1 MSAIDTEHESQGY
14 ALEASD
20 GSDVPNAF
28 LRLCRRLTLALDVC
42 ECCIYEYLPDRDC
55 LLAQAIWSHKL
66 EERDREWIG
75 SENHL
80 NRHPGIARVFAEQ
93 AIVVTQAD
101 DDAATVEKERMEYW
115 GEQTALFAPIVL
127 DGEVLGII
135 ELTEHRRHR
144 EFSSTDLRLVEALA
158 DVAAVAIDNARSSG
172 RQRIINARLNALL
185 DTSRAISST
194 VVLDEVLQMVAERV
208 AEALHAPSCYI
219 YEYDAP
225 NDAIAWRSEYQD
237 DPERRDPYS
246 PGTSYPLDDYPWDRA
261 VLESG
266 AMRQSE
272 LTDPDLEPVLRASM
286 MECGEQ
292 TMLTVPLRFGD
303 QTVGMMEIAETQ
315 AGRRFS
321 DGEAAFAHALG
332 ERAAAAIRNA
342 QLYRR
347 ETWRN
352 ERLVKVLDISRTL
365 SASLHAEEVVDSV
378 RAQLG
383 ALFPQRTTTVDV
395 ARLAGSSGGDPCAV
409 TAVPDD
415 DMLLADILAGLQPEQ
430 ELSGDRRR
438 LLVPL
443 VTQGRAEG
451 WLEIVGG
458 EPRAFDQDEVELV
471 QILANQAAA
480 ALDNARLY
488 ETLAQQAIT
497 DGLTGLFNH
506 RFFYERLRDEVT
518 RARRYDLPLSLLM
531 MDLDDF
537 KLYNDRFGHQAGDG
551 VLRHVAEIMRA
562 QLRKNVDIPARYGG
576 EEFAI
581 ILPHTAAGGAK
592 RVGERLSKAVGEVDD
607 DPATLHGA
615 AVVGERV
622 RHSIE
627 EVLFQ
632 ENGAGDA
639 ARVTISVGIASMP
652 SHAADAEELVA
663 TADKALYLAKQ
674 LGKNRVEVVG

>member
-1 MSAIDTEHESQGY
+1 M
-14 ALEASD
+14 EAGD
-20 GSDVPNAF
+20 GSDVPDAL
-28 LRLCRRLTLALDVC
+28 LRLCRRLAFALDVS
-42 ECCIYEYLPDRDC
+42 ECCIYEYIPERDC

-66 EERDREWIG
+66 SERDREWVG

-80 NRHPGIARVFAEQ
+80 NRQPDIARVFAER
-93 AIVVTQAD
+93 AIVVTQAGD
-101 DDAATVEKERMEYW
+101 DPATAERERMEYW
-115 GEQTALFAPIVL
+115 GEQTALFAPILL
-127 DGEVLGII
+127 DGEILGII
-135 ELTEHRRHR
+135 ELAEVRRRR
-144 EFSSTDLRLVEALA
+144 EFSAGDLRLVEALA
-158 DVAAVAIDNARSSG
+158 DVAAVAIDKARAAG

-185 DTSRAISST
+185 DTSRALSST
-194 VVLDEVLQMVAERV
+194 VVLDEILQLIAERV

-237 DPERRDPYS
+237 DPSRRDPDT

-266 AMRQSE
+266 AMRQIE
-272 LTDPDLEPVLRASM
+272 VTDADLEAALRASM
-286 MECGEQ
+286 MAWGEQ

-321 DGEAAFAHALG
+321 DGEAALAQALG
-332 ERAAAAIRNA
+332 EGAAAAMRNA

-347 ETWRN
+347 ETLRN
-352 ERLVKVLDISRTL
+352 EQLVKVLDISRTL
-365 SASLHAEEVVDSV
+365 SASLQAEEVIDGV
-378 RAQLG
+378 RAHLG
-383 ALFPQRTTTVDV
+383 ALFPRRTTTVGV
-395 ARLAGSSGGDPCAV
+395 TRLVGSSGDPGGRAGAPAED
-409 TAVPDD
+409 T
-415 DMLLADILAGLQPEQ
+415 LLAGILADLQPRQ

-451 WLEIVGG
+451 WLEIVGD

-480 ALDNARLY
+480 ALDSTRLY

-506 RFFYERLRDEVT
+506 RFFYECLRDEVT

-537 KLYNDRFGHQAGDG
+537 KLYNDRFGHPAGDG
-551 VLRHVAEIMRA
+551 VLRRVAEIMRA
-562 QLRKNVDIPARYGG
+562 QLRKNVDIAVRYGG

-581 ILPHTAAGGAK
+581 ILPHTAAGGAGH
-592 RVGERLSKAVGEVDD
+592 VGRRLSQAVRDIDD
-607 DPATLHGA
+607 LATPPDA
-615 AVVGERV
+615 AVIGERV
-622 RHSIE
+622 RHGIE
-627 EVLFQ
+627 EAVFQ
-632 ENGAGDA
+632 ENGACDA
-639 ARVTISVGIASMP
+639 GRVTISVGIAGMA
-652 SHAADAEELVA
+652 SHAIDAEALVA
-663 TADKALYLAKQ
+663 TADKALYLAKR
-674 LGKNRVEVVG
+674 LGKNRVEVIG

>member
-1 MSAIDTEHESQGY
+1 MSAIDAEHESQGY
-14 ALEASD
+14 ALEARN
-20 GSDVPNAF
+20 GSDIHDAL
-28 LRLCRRLTLALDVC
+28 LRLCRRLTLALDVW
-42 ECCIYEYLPDRDC
+42 ECCIYEYIPERDC
-55 LLAQAIWSHKL
+55 LRAQAIWSHKL
-66 EERDREWIG
+66 EERDREWVG

-80 NRHPGIARVFAEQ
+80 NRQPDIARVFAER

-101 DDAATVEKERMEYW
+101 DDAATAEKERMEFW
-115 GEQTALFAPIVL
+115 GEQTALFAPIFS
-127 DGEVLGII
+127 DGEMLGVL
-135 ELTEHRRHR
+135 ELTEHRHQR
-144 EFSSTDLRLVEALA
+144 EFSPTDLRLIEALA
-158 DVAAVAIDNARSSG
+158 DVAAVAIDNAGSSG
-172 RQRIINARLNALL
+172 RQRVINARLNALL

-194 VVLDEVLQMVAERV
+194 VVLDEVLQLVAERV

-237 DPERRDPYS
+237 DPARLDPDS
-246 PGTSYPLDDYPWDRA
+246 PGTSYSLDDYPWDRA
-261 VLESG
+261 VLDSG
-266 AMRQSE
+266 TMRQFDYS
-272 LTDPDLEPVLRASM
+272 DPDLEPDLRTSM
-286 MECGEQ
+286 KEWGEQ

-321 DGEAAFAHALG
+321 DGEAALAHALG

-365 SASLHAEEVVDSV
+365 SASLQAEEVVDGV
-378 RAQLG
+378 RAHLG

-395 ARLAGSSGGDPCAV
+395 GRLAGSPGDPGAA
-409 TAVPDD
+409 TGTPDD
-415 DMLLADILAGLQPEQ
+415 DTLLAAVLASLQPEQ

-438 LLVPL
+438 LVVPL

-451 WLEIVGG
+451 WLQIVGD

-480 ALDNARLY
+480 ALDNTRLY

-518 RARRYDLPLSLLM
+518 RAQRYGLPLSLLM

-551 VLRHVAEIMRA
+551 VLRRVAEIMRA
-562 QLRKNVDIPARYGG
+562 QLRKNVDIAARYGG

-581 ILPHTAAGGAK
+581 ILPHTAISGAEC
-592 RVGERLSKAVGEVDD
+592 VGERLSVAVSEVDVD
-607 DPATLHGA
+607 LATLHGA
-615 AVVGERV
+615 AVVAERV

-627 EVLFQ
+627 EVMFK
-632 ENGAGDA
+632 ENGAADA
-639 ARVTISVGIASMP
+639 ARVTISVGIASMAP
-652 SHAADAEELVA
+652 HAAGAEELVA
-663 TADKALYLAKQ
+663 TADKALYLAKK
-674 LGKNRVEVVG
+674 LGKNRVEAIS

>member
-1 MSAIDTEHESQGY
+1 MSGIDTEHEGQGF
-14 ALEASD
+14 ALQAGD
-20 GSDVPNAF
+20 GNDVPDAL
-28 LRLCRRLTLALDVC
+28 LRLCQRLTLALDVW
-42 ECCIYEYLPDRDC
+42 ECCIYAYIPERDC
-55 LLAQAIWSHKL
+55 LLAQALWCLQL
-66 EERDREWIG
+66 EDRDREWVG
-75 SENHL
+75 TENHL
-80 NRHPGIARVFAEQ
+80 NRQPDIARVIAEQ

-101 DDAATVEKERMEYW
+101 DDVATAEMERMEYW
-115 GEQTALFAPIVL
+115 GEKTALFAPIVL
-127 DGEVLGII
+127 DGEIQGII
-135 ELTEHRRHR
+135 ELTEHRRQR
-144 EFSSTDLRLVEALA
+144 EFTSTDLRLVEALA
-158 DVAAVAIDNARSSG
+158 DVAAVAIENARSSG

-194 VVLDEVLQMVAERV
+194 VVLDEVLQLVAERV

-219 YEYDAP
+219 YEYDEP
-225 NDAIAWRSEYQD
+225 NDAIDWRSEYQD
-237 DPERRDPYS
+237 DPARLDPDS

-261 VLESG
+261 VLLSG
-266 AMRQSE
+266 TMRQFA
-272 LTDPDLEPVLRASM
+272 LTDPDLEPGLRTSM
-286 MECGEQ
+286 IEWGEQ

-303 QTVGMMEIAETQ
+303 RTVGMMEIAETQ
-315 AGRRFS
+315 TGRRFS
-321 DGEAAFAHALG
+321 EGEAALAHALG

-365 SASLHAEEVVDSV
+365 SASLQAEEVIDGI
-378 RAQLG
+378 RAHLG
-383 ALFPQRTTTVDV
+383 ALFPKRTTTIEVG
-395 ARLAGSSGGDPCAV
+395 RLAGSPGHPDAV
-409 TAVPDD
+409 AGAPDD
-415 DMLLADILAGLQPEQ
+415 DALLAVVLAGLQPEQ
-430 ELSGDRRR
+430 ELSEGRCR

-443 VTQGRAEG
+443 ITQGRAEG
-451 WLEIVGG
+451 WLQIVGD

-480 ALDNARLY
+480 ALDNTRLY

-518 RARRYDLPLSLLM
+518 RAQRYGLPLSLLM

-551 VLRHVAEIMRA
+551 VLRRVAEIMRA
-562 QLRKNVDIPARYGG
+562 QLRKNVDIAARYGG

-581 ILPHTAAGGAK
+581 ILPHTAIGGAE
-592 RVGERLSKAVGEVDD
+592 RVGERLSEAVSEAEVDL
-607 DPATLHGA
+607 ATMHGA
-615 AVVGERV
+615 AVVAERV

-627 EVLFQ
+627 EVLFK
-632 ENGAGDA
+632 ENDAGDA

-652 SHAADAEELVA
+652 SHAAGAEELVA
-663 TADKALYLAKQ
+663 TADKALYLAKK
-674 LGKNRVEVVG
+674 LGKNRVETIS

>member
-1 MSAIDTEHESQGY
+1 M
-14 ALEASD
+14 
-20 GSDVPNAF
+20 
-28 LRLCRRLTLALDVC
+28 
-42 ECCIYEYLPDRDC
+42 
-55 LLAQAIWSHKL
+55 
-66 EERDREWIG
+66 
-75 SENHL
+75 
-80 NRHPGIARVFAEQ
+80 
-93 AIVVTQAD
+93 
-101 DDAATVEKERMEYW
+101 
-115 GEQTALFAPIVL
+115 
-127 DGEVLGII
+127 
-135 ELTEHRRHR
+135 
-144 EFSSTDLRLVEALA
+144 
-158 DVAAVAIDNARSSG
+158 
-172 RQRIINARLNALL
+172 
-185 DTSRAISST
+185 
-194 VVLDEVLQMVAERV
+194 
-208 AEALHAPSCYI
+208 
-219 YEYDAP
+219 
-225 NDAIAWRSEYQD
+225 
-237 DPERRDPYS
+237 
-246 PGTSYPLDDYPWDRA
+246 
-261 VLESG
+261 LESG

-272 LTDPDLEPVLRASM
+272 LTDADLEPRLRASM
-286 MECGEQ
+286 MEWGEQ

-321 DGEAAFAHALG
+321 DGEAALAHALG

-365 SASLHAEEVVDSV
+365 SASLQAEEVVDSV

-383 ALFPQRTTTVDV
+383 ALFPQRRTTVDV
-395 ARLAGSSGGDPCAV
+395 ARLAGSSGDPCAV

-415 DMLLADILAGLQPEQ
+415 DTLLASILAGLQPAQ
-430 ELSGDRRR
+430 ELNGDRRR

-537 KLYNDRFGHQAGDG
+537 KSYNDRFGHQAGDG
-551 VLRHVAEIMRA
+551 VLRRVAEIMRA

-581 ILPHTAAGGAK
+581 ILPHTAVGGAE
-592 RVGERLSKAVGEVDD
+592 RVGERLSEAIREVDD
-607 DPATLHGA
+607 DVATMHGA

-627 EVLFQ
+627 EALFQ

-639 ARVTISVGIASMP
+639 ARITISVGVASIA

-674 LGKNRVEVVG
+674 LGKNRVEVIG

>member
-1 MSAIDTEHESQGY
+1 MSAIDAEHQSQGC
-14 ALEASD
+14 ALEAAD
-20 GSDVPNAF
+20 GSDIHDAL
-28 LRLCRRLTLALDVC
+28 LRLCRRLTLALDVW
-42 ECCIYEYLPDRDC
+42 ECCIYEYLPDRAC
-55 LLAQAIWSHKL
+55 LIAQALWSLKL
-66 EERDREWIG
+66 EERDREWMG
-75 SENHL
+75 GENHL
-80 NRHPGIARVFAEQ
+80 NRHPDIARMFAEQ
-93 AIVVTQAD
+93 SIVVTQVDNAGP
-101 DDAATVEKERMEYW
+101 AEKARMEYW

-127 DGEVLGII
+127 DGEILGVL
-135 ELTEHRRHR
+135 ELTEHRHHR
-144 EFSSTDLRLVEALA
+144 EFSPTDLRLIEALA
-158 DVAAVAIDNARSSG
+158 DVAAVAIDNAGSSG
-172 RQRIINARLNALL
+172 RQRVINARLNALL

-194 VVLDEVLQMVAERV
+194 VVLDEVLQLVAERV

-219 YEYDAP
+219 YEYDES

-237 DPERRDPYS
+237 DPARLDPDS
-246 PGTSYPLDDYPWDRA
+246 PGTCYPLDDYPWDRA
-261 VLESG
+261 VLDSG
-266 AMRQSE
+266 TMRQFDYS
-272 LTDPDLEPVLRASM
+272 DPDLEPGLRSSM
-286 MECGEQ
+286 KEWGEQ

-321 DGEAAFAHALG
+321 DGEAALAHALG

-365 SASLHAEEVVDSV
+365 SASLQAEEVVDGV
-378 RAQLG
+378 RAHLG

-395 ARLAGSSGGDPCAV
+395 GRLAGSPGDPGAA
-409 TAVPDD
+409 TGTPDD
-415 DMLLADILAGLQPEQ
+415 DTLLAAVLASLQPEQ

-438 LLVPL
+438 LVVPL

-451 WLEIVGG
+451 WLQIVGD

-480 ALDNARLY
+480 ALDNTRLY

-518 RARRYDLPLSLLM
+518 RAQRYGLPLSLLM

-551 VLRHVAEIMRA
+551 VLRRVAEIMRA
-562 QLRKNVDIPARYGG
+562 QLRKNVDIAARYGG

-581 ILPHTAAGGAK
+581 ILPHTAVSGAEC
-592 RVGERLSKAVGEVDD
+592 VGERLSVAVSEVDVD
-607 DPATLHGA
+607 LATLHGA
-615 AVVGERV
+615 AVVAERV

-627 EVLFQ
+627 EVMFK
-632 ENGAGDA
+632 ENGAADA
-639 ARVTISVGIASMP
+639 ARVTISVGIASMAP
-652 SHAADAEELVA
+652 HAAGAEELVA
-663 TADKALYLAKQ
+663 TADKALYLAKK
-674 LGKNRVEVVG
+674 LGKNRVEAIS

>member
-1 MSAIDTEHESQGY
+1 MSVIDAEHESQGY
-14 ALEASD
+14 ALEAGD
-20 GSDVPNAF
+20 GSDAPDAL
-28 LRLCRRLTLALDVC
+28 LRLCRRLTLALDVW

-66 EERDREWIG
+66 EERDREWVG

-80 NRHPGIARVFAEQ
+80 NRDPDIARVFSEQ

-127 DGEVLGII
+127 DGEMLGII

-144 EFSSTDLRLVEALA
+144 EFSAADLRLVEALA
-158 DVAAVAIDNARSSG
+158 EVGAVAIDSARSAG
-172 RQRIINARLNALL
+172 RQRIVNARLNALL

-194 VVLDEVLQMVAERV
+194 VVLGEVLQLVAERV

-225 NDAIAWRSEYQD
+225 NDAIHWRSEYQA
-237 DPERRDPYS
+237 DPARLDPDA
-246 PGTSYPLDDYPWDRA
+246 PGTSYPLDDHPWDRV

-266 AMRQSE
+266 TMRQVE
-272 LTDPDLEPVLRASM
+272 VTDPDLEAAQRTSM
-286 MECGEQ
+286 MEWGEQ

-321 DGEAAFAHALG
+321 DGEAALADALG
-332 ERAAAAIRNA
+332 EGAAAAMRNA

-347 ETWRN
+347 ETVRN
-352 ERLVKVLDISRTL
+352 ERLVKVLEISRTL
-365 SASLHAEEVVDSV
+365 SASLQAEEVIEGV
-378 RAQLG
+378 RAHLG
-383 ALFPQRTTTVDV
+383 ALFPQRTTTVAV
-395 ARLAGSSGGDPCAV
+395 ARLAGSPADPGAPAG
-409 TAVPDD
+409 TPDD
-415 DMLLADILAGLQPEQ
+415 DTLLAGILAGLQPGQ

-451 WLEIVGG
+451 WLEIVGD

-480 ALDNARLY
+480 ALDSTRLY

-506 RFFYERLRDEVT
+506 RFFYERLRDEVI
-518 RARRYDLPLSLLM
+518 RARRYDLPLSVLM

-537 KLYNDRFGHQAGDG
+537 KLYNDRYGHPAGDG
-551 VLRHVAEIMRA
+551 VLRRVAEIMRA
-562 QLRKNVDIPARYGG
+562 QLRQNVDIPARYGG

-581 ILPHTAAGGAK
+581 ILPHTAAEGAEC
-592 RVGERLSKAVGEVDD
+592 VGERLSKAVRDVDD
-607 DPATLHGA
+607 DLATPQGA
-615 AVVGERV
+615 AMVGERV

-627 EVLFQ
+627 EAVFQ
-632 ENGAGDA
+632 ANGASDA
-639 ARVTISVGIASMP
+639 ARVTISIGIASIT
-652 SHAADAEELVA
+652 SHATGAEELVDR
-663 TADKALYLAKQ
+663 ADKALYLAKRR
-674 LGKNRVEVVG
+674 GKNRVEVND

>member
-1 MSAIDTEHESQGY
+1 MSGIDTEHEGQGF
-14 ALEASD
+14 ALQAGD
-20 GSDVPNAF
+20 GNDVPDAL
-28 LRLCRRLTLALDVC
+28 LRLCQRLTLALDVW
-42 ECCIYEYLPDRDC
+42 ECCIYAYIPERDC
-55 LLAQAIWSHKL
+55 LLAQAVWSHKL
-66 EERDREWIG
+66 EDRDREWIG

-80 NRHPGIARVFAEQ
+80 NRQPDIARVFAEQ

-101 DDAATVEKERMEYW
+101 DDAATAEMERMEYW

-127 DGEVLGII
+127 DGTTLGII

-144 EFSSTDLRLVEALA
+144 EFGPSDLRLVEALA

-194 VVLDEVLQMVAERV
+194 VVLDEVLQLVAERV

-219 YEYDAP
+219 YEYDEP
-225 NDAIAWRSEYQD
+225 NDTIAWRSEYQD
-237 DPERRDPYS
+237 DPSRLDPDA
-246 PGTSYPLDDYPWDRA
+246 PGTVYPLDDYPWDRA
-261 VLESG
+261 VLASG
-266 AMRQSE
+266 TMRQFAFS
-272 LTDPDLEPVLRASM
+272 DPDLEPGLRTSM
-286 MECGEQ
+286 MEWGEQ
-292 TMLTVPLRFGD
+292 TLLTVPLRFGD
-303 QTVGMMEIAETQ
+303 QKVGMMEIAETQ

-321 DGEAAFAHALG
+321 EGEATLAHALG

-365 SASLHAEEVVDSV
+365 SASLQAEEVIEGV
-378 RAQLG
+378 RAHLG

-395 ARLAGSSGGDPCAV
+395 ARLPGSSDDPGARPG
-409 TAVPDD
+409 APDD
-415 DMLLADILAGLQPEQ
+415 DQLLASVLADLQPGQ
-430 ELSGDRRR
+430 ELSGDHRR
-438 LLVPL
+438 LLAPL
-443 VTQGRAEG
+443 VTQGRAEA
-451 WLEIVGG
+451 WLEIIGD
-458 EPRAFDQDEVELV
+458 EPRAFDEDEVELV

-480 ALDNARLY
+480 ALDSTKLY

-518 RARRYDLPLSLLM
+518 RARRYNLPLSLLM

-537 KLYNDRFGHQAGDG
+537 KLYNDRFGHPAGDG
-551 VLRHVAEIMRA
+551 VLRRVAEIMRA
-562 QLRKNVDIPARYGG
+562 QVRKNVDIPARYGG

-581 ILPHTAAGGAK
+581 ILPHTGAGGAE
-592 RVGERLSKAVGEVDD
+592 RVGVRLSEAVREFDEEL
-607 DPATLHGA
+607 ATPRGA
-615 AVVGERV
+615 AMVGERV

-627 EVLFQ
+627 EVVFQ
-632 ENGAGDA
+632 EDGGGDA
-639 ARVTISVGIASMP
+639 AQVTISIGIASMAP
-652 SHAADAEELVA
+652 QAADAEDLVA
-663 TADKALYLAKQ
+663 TADKALYLAKR
-674 LGKNRVEVVG
+674 LGKNRVEVIG